1 MTRGL
6 TAEGGP
12 TEVGL
17 PTFPSRRFVVAGGL
31 TIAHEGIVEYEL
43 VDLHDGAARALAL
56 TLLRATGFLSRG
68 PMTNRA
74 LPAGPIIEMEG
85 SQVLGRHSWSY
96 AVALGEVDPYA
107 LVDDAFLPLQVA
119 VGQGRGDWT
128 AVGDMLRVTGAEVS
142 AVRRVGGALEVRVFN
157 PTANEVR
164 VDIGHRSGWLV
175 DLRGQ
180 PQASVD
186 GGFELGPWRI
196 ATLRLR

>member
-1 MTRGL
+1 M
-6 TAEGGP
+6 
-12 TEVGL
+12 
-17 PTFPSRRFVVAGGL
+17 
-31 TIAHEGIVEYEL
+31 
-43 VDLHDGAARALAL
+43 
-56 TLLRATGFLSRG
+56 
-68 PMTNRA
+68 
-74 LPAGPIIEMEG
+74 
-85 SQVLGRHSWSY
+85 
-96 AVALGEVDPYA
+96 
-107 LVDDAFLPLQVA
+107 QVA

-164 VDIGHRSGWLV
+164 VEIGHRSGWLV